1 MKRHKGR
8 LDLPDGG
15 HLHFEVQG
23 AGPALLL
30 VPGLGGLGGFWE
42 PIIPTLSATHTVVIH
57 DHRGT
62 GQSSIER
69 IVYSVDQMASDV
81 LALMDELALE
91 SASLI
96 GHSTG
101 GAIGQIIALDHPQRL
116 EKLILSS
123 TWTRAD
129 PYFRRLFEVRK
140 RILLSGGPRHYL
152 ESVPLFMSPPKS
164 LRDHPPPDLSDDEAT
179 QQIPDPE
186 VVRRRID
193 AILAFDRR
201 DELGAVQ
208 SATLVSCARDDII
221 TPLYYS
227 EELMT
232 LIPDAKS
239 AFVDSGGHYFPA
251 TRAELFLDG
260 VVPFLTER

>member
-1 MKRHKGR
+1 
-8 LDLPDGG
+8 
-15 HLHFEVQG
+15 
-23 AGPALLL
+23 
-30 VPGLGGLGGFWE
+30 
-42 PIIPTLSATHTVVIH
+42 
-57 DHRGT
+57 
-62 GQSSIER
+62 
-69 IVYSVDQMASDV
+69 
-81 LALMDELALE
+81 
-91 SASLI
+91 
-96 GHSTG
+96 
-101 GAIGQIIALDHPQRL
+101 
-116 EKLILSS
+116 
-123 TWTRAD
+123 
-129 PYFRRLFEVRK
+129 
-140 RILLSGGPRHYL
+140 
-152 ESVPLFMSPPKS
+152 MSPPKS